1 MDKHAIKSAAKEF
14 YKYLERE
21 KGAPYNTKRAY
32 RGDIEDFIV
41 FIDKS
46 SYDAIDHNT
55 IRAYIVSIY
64 KNLKKSSLSR
74 KVSAIKVFFKFMK
87 RKGYTEENTALV
99 IKNPKIEKNL
109 PKFYTIDEMFHFLD
123 FLPREGWL
131 NVRNRAIFE
140 LMYSTGTRAQEVLS
154 LDIDDVHLD
163 GMWIKIKGKGGK
175 ERIVPFGEK
184 AKSALEEYR
193 DTVKDIG
200 KKDIGKKDIG
210 KQEVGKKEI
219 GKKEIGKDVPGKAL
233 FINIRGGRLSYRG
246 LLKIMKKHQLKAQ
259 LFKDLSLHGIRHS
272 FATHLLDSGADLRS
286 IQELLGHSKLSTTQK
301 YTHVSMDKLM
311 EIYDKSHPRR

>member
-1 MDKHAIKSAAKEF
+1 MDRHTVKSAAKEF

-46 SYDAIDHNT
+46 SYDTIDHNT

-140 LMYSTGTRAQEVLS
+140 LMYSTGTRAQEVLN
-154 LDIDDVHLD
+154 LNMDDVHLD

-184 AKSALEEYR
+184 AKGALKEYET
-193 DTVKDIG
+193 TV
-200 KKDIGKKDIG
+200 
-210 KQEVGKKEI
+210 
-219 GKKEIGKDVPGKAL
+219 KEIGKDVPGKAL